1 MSIEDTLSDFI
12 KRPKCSLSLIDR
24 DLIEFEIFE
33 KSGDKHSN
41 ASSSRGEQEQLLR
54 SIAGI
59 FRNNAAG
66 TALYNASRNNCLEAN
81 KGH

>member
-41 ASSSRGEQEQLLR
+41 ASSSRGEQEQFTRASEHRRHLPKQCGWY
-54 SIAGI
+54 GI
-59 FRNNAAG
+59 V
-66 TALYNASRNNCLEAN
+66 
-81 KGH
+81 